1 MPGSL
6 PEQDIHE
13 LLGHN
18 FPGESGACINHMLEP
33 ESSLP
38 IMVQFVEVQFEYSVQ
53 SLSLNISLW
62 HFLHIL

>member
-18 FPGESGACINHMLEP
+18 FPGESAACINRMLEP

-53 SLSLNISLW
+53 SLSLSISLW
-62 HFLHIL
+62 YFLHVL

>member
-18 FPGESGACINHMLEP
+18 FPGESAAYINRMLEP

-53 SLSLNISLW
+53 SLSLSISLW
-62 HFLHIL
+62 YFLHVL